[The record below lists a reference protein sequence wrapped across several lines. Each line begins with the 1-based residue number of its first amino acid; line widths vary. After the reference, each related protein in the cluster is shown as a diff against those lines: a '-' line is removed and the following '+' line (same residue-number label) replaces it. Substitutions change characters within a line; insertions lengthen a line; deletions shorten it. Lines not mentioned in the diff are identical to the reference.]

1 MNAPTPATDSRLASY
16 SAHGA
21 HGSVLVIN
29 SGSSS
34 VKYQLVN
41 PVGGEAIAS
50 GQIER
55 IGQHDGI
62 ITHKFAG
69 NTTKQIQDVA
79 DHKAALHLIMDLFAT
94 HGPSLA
100 EADVVAV
107 GHRVVQ
113 GGSFFSG
120 PAVIDDA
127 VLEQIRGLIPLAPLH
142 NPGHVAGIEVA
153 RELLPDVPHV
163 AIFDTAF
170 FQTLPEAAYTY
181 AIDRDVAKEHAI
193 RRYGFHGTSHQ
204 YVSGKVARVLGRRLE
219 DLNQIVLHL
228 GNGAS
233 VSAVKGGVAIETS
246 MGLTPLEGLVM
257 GTRSGDVDPA
267 VIFHLARN
275 AGMSI
280 DEIDDLLNKKSG
292 LKGLSGESDFRALH
306 ELIEAGNPEAKLALD
321 IYIHRLKKYIG
332 AYHAILGRVDVI
344 AFTAGAG
351 ENDEIVRRMTVR
363 GLESLGIAID
373 EARNDE
379 RSREPRIISP
389 DWTSTLVMVVPTNEE
404 LAIAR
409 QCIAVVDELG
419 EAGSKLVKPCPKEA
433 AAAAAAASAAVESVR
448 VAASAQETGDD
459 GSIA

>member
-1 MNAPTPATDSRLASY
+1 MNPAVSSASGGRLATY
-16 SAHGA
+16 SANGA

-50 GQIER
+50 GQVER
-55 IGQHDGI
+55 IGQDDGI
-62 ITHKFAG
+62 VTHKFAG
-69 NTTKQIQDVA
+69 NKTTQIIDVP
-79 DHKAALHLIMDLFAT
+79 DHSVALRIIMELFT
-94 HGPSLA
+94 VHGPNLA

-113 GGSFFSG
+113 GGSYFSG
-120 PAVIDDA
+120 PAVIDDE
-127 VLEQIRGLIPLAPLH
+127 VLEKIRSLIPLAPLH

-153 RELLPDVPHV
+153 RELLPHVPHV

-181 AIDRDVAKEHAI
+181 AIDKDVAEAHAI

-204 YVSGKVARVLGRRLE
+204 YVSGKVSRVLGRRLDE
-219 DLNQIVLHL
+219 LNQIVLHL

-233 VSAVKGGVAIETS
+233 VSAVRGGVAVETS

-280 DEIDDLLNKKSG
+280 DEIDDLLNKRSG
-292 LKGLSGESDFRALH
+292 MKGLSGESDFRAIH
-306 ELIEAGNPEAKLALD
+306 ELVEKGDEAAKLALD

-344 AFTAGAG
+344 TFTAGVG
-351 ENDEIVRRMTVR
+351 ENDEIVRRLTVR

-373 EARNDE
+373 ESRNDE
-379 RSREPRIISP
+379 RSRDPRIISP

-409 QCIAVVDELG
+409 QCVAIVDELATDTPTD
-419 EAGSKLVKPCPKEA
+419 EAEPA
-433 AAAAAAASAAVESVR
+433 
-448 VAASAQETGDD
+448 T
-459 GSIA
+459 I

>member
-1 MNAPTPATDSRLASY
+1 MNPISGAGERVSSY

-50 GQIER
+50 GLVER
-55 IGQHDGI
+55 IGEEDGI
-62 ITHKFAG
+62 VTHKFAG
-69 NTTKQIQDVA
+69 NKAKVTLPVPDHGTALEIVLNQFKQ
-79 DHKAALHLIMDLFAT
+79 
-94 HGPSLA
+94 HGPTLA

-113 GGSFFSG
+113 GGSSFSG
-120 PAVIDDA
+120 PVTIDDA
-127 VLEQIRGLIPLAPLH
+127 VVEKIRDLIPLAPLH

-153 RELLPDVPHV
+153 RRLLPDVPHV

-181 AIDRDVAKEHAI
+181 ALETETAKANDI

-204 YVSGKVARVLGRRLE
+204 YVSGKVSRVLGRRLE
-219 DLNQIVLHL
+219 ELNQIVLHL

-233 VSAVKGGVAIETS
+233 ASAIRGGVAVETS

-257 GTRSGDVDPA
+257 GTRTGDIDPA
-267 VIFHLARN
+267 VIFHLHRN

-292 LKGLSGESDFRALH
+292 IKGLAGDNDFRGLH
-306 ELIEAGNPEAKLALD
+306 ELIAAGDEGAQLALD
-321 IYIHRLKKYIG
+321 VYIHRLKKYIG

-344 AFTAGAG
+344 TFTAGVG
-351 ENDEIVRRMTVR
+351 ENDDIVRALTAK

-373 EARNDE
+373 PERNDE
-379 RSREPRIISP
+379 RSPDPRIISP

-409 QCIAVVDELG
+409 QCVALVAGDEN
-419 EAGSKLVKPCPKEA
+419 AGSI
-433 AAAAAAASAAVESVR
+433 S
-448 VAASAQETGDD
+448 
-459 GSIA
+459 